1 MPKNTAEF
9 ILHPLKLF
17 GTGWFVRFK
26 PCPFLLSLEVNMSRP
41 LCYTVCLCLLALT
54 LAACSPSPVPPTATP
69 SALPPTATPG
79 AAPSA
84 SPTASANPLPTSSP
98 QPPTVTPGAAP
109 TAVPTASATQVPTPA
124 PQPTPTPAVFDPANV
139 ELALERVVE
148 GLQLPLF
155 LTHAN
160 DDSERAFVVEKAG
173 VVRILAAGALLS
185 TPFLDI
191 RDRVGSS
198 GFEQGLLGLAFHPA
212 YPANGRFF
220 VYYTGP
226 QGQSVLSRFQ
236 VSGDPNLADPASET
250 VLLTVPQPAANHNGG
265 MIAFGP
271 DGFLYVG
278 LGDGGAA
285 NDRFANGQNLGT
297 LLGALL
303 RLEVDAG
310 QPYGVPGDNPFLDVP
325 GARPELWAY
334 GLRNPWRFSFDR
346 ANGDLYIADVGQG
359 QYEEVNWQAASSPGG
374 ENYGWPIL
382 EGTHCF
388 QRDDCSTEGLQLPV
402 AEYDHDQGCSVTG
415 GYVYRGAAY
424 PAFSGAY
431 FYGDYC
437 SGRIWALSRDSEG
450 RWQSTPLLD
459 AGLSISSFG
468 QDEAGE
474 LYVLDLNGGAVYRLV
489 DRKQP

>member
-1 MPKNTAEF
+1 M
-9 ILHPLKLF
+9 
-17 GTGWFVRFK
+17 
-26 PCPFLLSLEVNMSRP
+26 
-41 LCYTVCLCLLALT
+41 
-54 LAACSPSPVPPTATP
+54 
-69 SALPPTATPG
+69 
-79 AAPSA
+79 
-84 SPTASANPLPTSSP
+84 
-98 QPPTVTPGAAP
+98 
-109 TAVPTASATQVPTPA
+109 
-124 PQPTPTPAVFDPANV
+124 PTPTLTLVVFDPANV
-139 ELALERVVE
+139 ELALERVAD
-148 GLQLPLF
+148 GLQLPVF
-155 LTHAN
+155 LTHAG
-160 DDSERAFVVEKAG
+160 DGSGRAFVVEKAG
-173 VVRILAAGALLS
+173 VVRILAAGALLP

-198 GFEQGLLGLAFHPA
+198 GFEQGLLGLAFHPT

-220 VYYTGP
+220 VYYTGA

-271 DGFLYVG
+271 DGFLYIG

-303 RLEVDAG
+303 RLEVDVG

-346 ANGDLYIADVGQG
+346 TNGDLYIADVGQG

-388 QRDDCSTEGLQLPV
+388 ERDDCSTEGLQLPV

-424 PAFSGAY
+424 PALGGAY

-437 SGRIWALSRDSEG
+437 SGRIWALGRDGSG
-450 RWQSTPLLD
+450 RWQSAPLLD
-459 AGLSISSFG
+459 SGLSISSFG
-468 QDEAGE
+468 EDEAGE

-489 DRKQP
+489 DRKQ